1 MEQRLIFDEVADLYD
16 RYRPDYPERLAVDL
30 LQMANVQPGDR
41 LLEIGC
47 GTGKATIHFAR
58 TGHPLLAIEPGLAM
72 LEIARQACA
81 ACPNVVF
88 QNSLFEE
95 WPIENAA
102 FRLIYAAQAIHW
114 VDPDE
119 VFEKI
124 AAALAPGGMLA
135 LFANR
140 PQRADSPL
148 EEAIQAA
155 YAKVEEMQPIKAHPK
170 AKESRLLPSERLA
183 VTGLFTPAV
192 QHTYS
197 QHNVTYTADAYVNL
211 MLTMSDHRMLPLDR
225 RNALLAEIH
234 EAIMRFGG
242 SITIDY
248 KIELFYAQRR

>member
-16 RYRPDYPERLAVDL
+16 RYRPGYPERLATDL

-47 GTGKATIHFAR
+47 GTGKATVHFAR
-58 TGHPLLAIEPGLAM
+58 MGYPLLAIEPGKAM
-72 LEIARQACA
+72 VKIARQACA
-81 ACPNVVF
+81 AYPNVIF
-88 QNSLFEE
+88 QNSFFEE

-124 AAALAPGGMLA
+124 AAALVPRGMLA
-135 LFANR
+135 VFANR
-140 PQRADSPL
+140 PQKTNSPL
-148 EEAIQAA
+148 EQAIQAA
-155 YAKVEEMQPIKAHPK
+155 YAKVEEMKPLKAQPKT
-170 AKESRLLPSERLA
+170 KESRFLPSERLA
-183 VTGLFTPAV
+183 TTGLFKPAAHRTYI
-192 QHTYS
+192 QHSVTYS
-197 QHNVTYTADAYVNL
+197 ADAYVNL
-211 MLTMSDHRMLPLDR
+211 MLTMSDHRMLPLNR

-234 EAIMRFGG
+234 GAIMRFGG
-242 SITIDY
+242 SITVDY